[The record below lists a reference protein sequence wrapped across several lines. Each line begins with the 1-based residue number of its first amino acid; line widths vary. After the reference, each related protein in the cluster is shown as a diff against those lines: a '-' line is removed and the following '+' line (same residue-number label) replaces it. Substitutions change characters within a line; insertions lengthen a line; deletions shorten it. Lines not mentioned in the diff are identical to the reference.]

1 MESNIVNNTVS
12 NRENTTL
19 SNTGNTTLSNTENTG
34 IIKIPFT
41 NEIVELSQPR
51 SFFSYVN
58 EFVFEA
64 IEISIILYVVYIFQ
78 ERDLNFHNILKTSF
92 IISGIMMA
100 VEVYNEDMKRTIKV
114 GIFGSLGGK
123 MLT

>member
-12 NRENTTL
+12 NTGNTTL

-78 ERDLNFHNILKTSF
+78 ERELNFHNILKTSF

-100 VEVYNEDMKRTIKV
+100 VEVYNEDMKKTIKV

-123 MLT
+123 MLR